1 MTAWI
6 VAGGLIALVYSA
18 GPLRDAVR
26 SAPWLMGPGLWLLTA
41 LGAGALLRSLPGR
54 DYPRAALALA
64 TIAGGGADALVVAAG
79 HPGPASWSE
88 SVCSPRPRRS
98 SADRPSP
105 EGRIAPPGTGECRAG
120 LRPHV
125 GRPIKHKVVL
135 QIAVDV
141 LVLRW

>member
-79 HPGPASWSE
+79 HPWPGLVVGVGVFAATAALLGGSTLARGPHRAPWY
-88 SVCSPRPRRS
+88 RGMPRRPTAS
-98 SADRPSP
+98 RRP
-105 EGRIAPPGTGECRAG
+105 ANKNTKWCC
-120 LRPHV
+120 
-125 GRPIKHKVVL
+125 K
-135 QIAVDV
+135 
-141 LVLRW
+141 